1 MPHSEMLL
9 DPPAAFSHL
18 LLQLSHPPLQH
29 GQLPLRLGTRFSHTS
44 IGFDALLVARFSHT
58 SIGFDALLVARF
70 SHTSIGFDALLVARF
85 SNSPLCFLVKVL
97 LLITDLGGKLCRLV

>member
-1 MPHSEMLL
+1 MLL

-70 SHTSIGFDALLVARF
+70 S
-85 SNSPLCFLVKVL
+85 NSPLCFLVKVL